1 MIYGSTYKVKVALNG
16 YRWNLK
22 IPSRSDHTLRRYATL
37 CTPPKRRGASM
48 QGGHHLHTCTTST
61 SQGAPMVKAL
71 TTLSTQWSN
80 RVYSDGVG
88 ASENPRELKQK
99 KENTL
104 ATQISM
110 KPSSGLYR
118 SSMIGLQSA
127 SICRSPP
134 ECSHTSI

>member
-1 MIYGSTYKVKVALNG
+1 MALNG
-16 YRWNLK
+16 YGWILK

-48 QGGHHLHTCTTST
+48 QDGHHLHTCTTSHPR
-61 SQGAPMVKAL
+61 GLPMVKPL
-71 TTLSTQWSN
+71 KLSMLNGRLECTVN
-80 RVYSDGVG
+80 GVG
-88 ASENPRELKQK
+88 ASENPMKLKHK
-99 KENTL
+99 RENTL
-104 ATQISM
+104 VTRISM

-134 ECSHTSI
+134 ECSRTLI